1 MDRKKKIKFYQFVF
15 FISGLLIILFTYLKE
30 SDLNKEKIISENVQ
44 KKIDEKLQNNNNEN
58 NIFYNVKYSGLDL
71 EGNRYIIRAEE
82 AINSDTDINIVRMK
96 AVNAVFYFKDNTTL
110 NISSKEGSYNNKT
123 LDMEFSRNIIA
134 LYEGSELYAEKAIFS
149 NSKNSLI
156 VSDKVKVIDPS
167 GSLIADRLKFSI
179 KDKTL
184 NISSLKNNMIK
195 SEINYK

>member
-1 MDRKKKIKFYQFVF
+1 
-15 FISGLLIILFTYLKE
+15 
-30 SDLNKEKIISENVQ
+30 
-44 KKIDEKLQNNNNEN
+44 
-58 NIFYNVKYSGLDL
+58 
-71 EGNRYIIRAEE
+71 
-82 AINSDTDINIVRMK
+82 
-96 AVNAVFYFKDNTTL
+96 
-110 NISSKEGSYNNKT
+110 
-123 LDMEFSRNIIA
+123 MEFSRNIIA

-195 SEINYK
+195 SEINYKWKKVLEF